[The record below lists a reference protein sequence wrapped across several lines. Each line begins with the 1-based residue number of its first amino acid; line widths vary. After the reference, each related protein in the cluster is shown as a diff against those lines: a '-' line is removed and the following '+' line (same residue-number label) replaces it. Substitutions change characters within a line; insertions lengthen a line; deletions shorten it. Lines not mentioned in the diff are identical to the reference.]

1 MKRILGKLLII
12 IAIIAAIFCA
22 LVSGG
27 VTLSFLPAL
36 LTSFSATAWGAIAVG
51 ALAMASIVDPKGT
64 QEAIKRVGNTTRSLV
79 AGIAGGIVGGLASG
93 VANSGLLGVLL
104 IGGALYL
111 LFSGNNNNKV
121 NGGFRNEE
129 SYRKTGL
136 RSGVMRAKE
145 I

>member
-51 ALAMASIVDPKGT
+51 ALAMASIIDPKGT
-64 QEAIKRVGNTTRSLV
+64 QEAIKRVGSATKSLV
-79 AGIAGGIVGGLASG
+79 AGIAGGVIGGLVSG
-93 VANSGLLGVLL
+93 VANSGILGILLV
-104 IGGALYL
+104 GGALYL
-111 LFSGNNNNKV
+111 LLSGNNNENKK
-121 NGGFRNEE
+121 GFTNEE

-136 RSGVMRAKE
+136 RSGIVRAKE
-145 I
+145 V